1 MKWPWQAAQN
11 KRQLALHL
19 SPDGLAYVLAEAAAA
34 DVPLRVLRWG
44 LEPRANAGLPEFA
57 RRVRTLGLGAGQV
70 VALLGAEH
78 YQILK
83 IETPNVPQDELKAA
97 ARWQIKEM
105 VEAHLDDLTLDVM
118 HVGGDAPR
126 AQKHLFVV
134 AAANAALRELTE
146 WSTQAGLALT
156 AVDIWENAQ
165 RNLQT
170 AAAQQGGLSERAT
183 AALMVQQGSCL
194 LTISAQGE
202 LFYTRRLD
210 WDERLRQRALGGF
223 TPRPAAPPPLGF
235 EYMPGDDL
243 GFADDGAAA
252 EAEGSPMVI
261 ELQRSIDVWER
272 SWPDL
277 PLAQLQL
284 KTPEHDKEL
293 ATLLQRELGLR
304 TQAIDL
310 APLFSGFEAGS
321 GSLEAYAACLPL
333 LGALLRSEQRKP

>member
-11 KRQLALHL
+11 KRLLVLHL
-19 SPDGLAYVLAEAAAA
+19 AQDGLSYVLADTSSGA
-34 DVPLRVLRWG
+34 PLRVLRWG
-44 LEPRANAGLPEFA
+44 VEERGDASLPEFA
-57 RRVRTLGLGAGQV
+57 RRVRGMGLGAGQV

-134 AAANAALRELTE
+134 AAANTALRELTE
-146 WSTQAGLALT
+146 WSASAGLSLD
-156 AVDIWENAQ
+156 AVDIWETAQ
-165 RNLQT
+165 RNLQS
-170 AAAQQGGLSERAT
+170 AAAQQAGLAERAT
-183 AALMVQQGSCL
+183 AALMVQNGSCL
-194 LTISAQGE
+194 LTVSARDE

-223 TPRPAAPPPLGF
+223 APKPAAPPPLGF
-235 EYMPGDDL
+235 EYMPGDDI

-252 EAEGSPMVI
+252 ETEGSAMVI

-277 PLAQLQL
+277 PLALLQL
-284 KTPEHDKEL
+284 KTPEPDKEL

-304 TQAIDL
+304 TQAMEL
-310 APLFSGFEAGS
+310 APLFSGFEATADN
-321 GSLEAYAACLPL
+321 LAAYAACLPL